1 MAFFHQDPQLHSL
14 GSRVLQSIWAEFPA
28 IGPEQVALTWL
39 VYDSSRWRQQGGLN
53 PMELRRRPVRGFS
66 HRGRAQIYPASV
78 VKLFYLVAVQVW
90 LAQGRLQASGEL
102 ERATRD
108 MIVDSSNDAT
118 GLVVDLLTD
127 TTSGPALPAAE
138 FAVWQAQRNRVND
151 YFQSLG
157 WEELTGINVNQ
168 KTWCDGAYGRE
179 RAFLGAQFENRNR
192 LTTEATARLIHSL
205 VGGAVGVEST
215 PKMMALLERSLKS
228 EDLAAD
234 PENQVTGFLGEGLPQ
249 GARLWS
255 KAGWMSQV
263 RHDAAYVELPDTLPY
278 LLVAFTEGP
287 EQSRNE
293 KVLPFIS
300 QQVVKAIRMIK

>member
-14 GSRVLQSIWAEFPA
+14 GNRVLQSIWAEFPA

-278 LLVAFTEGP
+278 LLVVFTEGP

-293 KVLPFIS
+293 KFLPFIS
-300 QQVVKAIRMIK
+300 QQFVKAIRMIK

>member
-1 MAFFHQDPQLHSL
+1 MAFFHQDPQLHSF
-14 GSRVLQSIWAEFPA
+14 GNRVLQSIWAEFPA
-28 IGPEQVALTWL
+28 IGPEQMALTWL
-39 VYDSSRWRQQGGLN
+39 VYDSSRWRQQGMLD
-53 PMELRRRPVRGFS
+53 PTELRQRPIRGFS
-66 HRGRAQIYPASV
+66 HRGTAQIYPASV

-102 ERATRD
+102 ERATQD

-127 TTSGPALPAAE
+127 TTSGPELPAAE
-138 FAVWQAQRNRVND
+138 FAVWQTQRNQVND

-157 WEELTGINVNQ
+157 WQELTGINVNQ

-179 RAFLGAQFENRNR
+179 RVFLGAQFENRNR

-234 PENQVTGFLGEGLPQ
+234 PENQVTGFLGDGLPQ

-278 LLVAFTEGP
+278 LLVVFTEGP

-293 KVLPFIS
+293 KFLPFIS
-300 QQVVKAIRMIK
+300 QQFVKAIRMIK